1 MGTDRQFFTRSLPLL
16 GIAAVTAALLAWG
29 WRAGLL
35 APDGGRTLFLLLA
48 GGLLNLLLLAT
59 YLTVHERLTRRSR
72 EIGRARREL
81 RVLLGMGSAEGVLR
95 KQLLIRE
102 LNAAGAGA
110 LQLGQAALSEAD
122 LAGADLRGCNL
133 RAANLRAANLQGA
146 RLAGADL
153 FGADLREANLAM
165 ADLQAANLRSAD
177 LAAARLVKAQLAG
190 ADLQRANLVDANLE
204 GTPLAHAHLHK
215 ARFARREPDAL
226 DQTPHPSVDDWIR
239 ARLDERGFF
248 IGSPREERPDEP
260 TGHGARTDAQQDTHG
275 GPDAEDEP
283 PTRRARA

>member
-1 MGTDRQFFTRSLPLL
+1 MNTERRLSIRMLFLL
-16 GIAAVTAALLAWG
+16 ALAAATAALLAWG

-35 APDGGRTLFLLLA
+35 APDGGRTLFLLAA
-48 GGLLNLLLLAT
+48 GGLFNLLLLAT
-59 YLTVHERLTRRSR
+59 YLTLDERFTRRSR
-72 EIGRARREL
+72 DTARARREL
-81 RVLLGMGSAEGVLR
+81 RLLLGMGSAEGVLR

-110 LQLGQAALSEAD
+110 LELEQAALPEAD

-153 FGADLREANLAM
+153 FGADLRAANLSM
-165 ADLQAANLRSAD
+165 ADLRAANLRSAD
-177 LAAARLVKAQLAG
+177 LAAAQLVKAQLAG

-204 GTPLAHAHLHK
+204 GVPLAHAHLHK
-215 ARFARREPDAL
+215 ARFARREPDTL
-226 DQTPHPSVDDWIR
+226 DQALHPSVDDWIR

-248 IGSPREERPDEP
+248 IGSPAEP
-260 TGHGARTDAQQDTHG
+260 RSGNSPAGASLEGPPAG
-275 GPDAEDEP
+275 AGKGPDVDDEP
-283 PTRRARA
+283 PLRRARA